1 MKVKEK
7 EEETNRQCKR
17 EPKKRAKDGRE
28 EEGEGGRNERG
39 GRIAKRRWAKGRRK
53 KDGQMHAK
61 VCLAQ
66 REGTGPRG
74 IMW

>member
-17 EPKKRAKDGRE
+17 EPKKREKDGRE
-28 EEGEGGRNERG
+28 EEGGGRNERG